1 MGNTGHAMLSAA
13 RRVRSRDVLAVEPS
27 ATGFGQHLGAP
38 AAAAE
43 RTGTQADG
51 HRWLPLPRLTLASQ
65 ILLLQLGVIALMA
78 AVGTGVSVW
87 VARQEMQADAEHHA
101 LTVAETVAA
110 MPSIRQGILSTDP
123 TAALEPVA
131 MAIQRATQAN
141 FVVILNR
148 EGVRL
153 AHPQANLIG
162 TRVTDLGPLNGK
174 TWEGFDNDTLGPSV
188 WAKAPIDAP
197 NSTTEVGVAS
207 VGFREALV
215 GAELSRVVPSI
226 AMVLLSALIL
236 AVLGSL
242 LLSRHLK
249 RRTFGMNA
257 QAIAGMF
264 EQREAILHGIREG
277 IIATD
282 LRGRVTVIN
291 DEARDLLGLGPECIG
306 RLVSNVLPPGRVQQM
321 LTGGEASTD
330 EVVLAGER
338 VLVANRRPVVAS
350 RGVIGYVVTLRDR
363 TELIGVQR
371 ELDSVRSFSDALR
384 AQAHDFSNRLHT
396 VAGLIEMGRH
406 EDALRLIGEET
417 STQQDL
423 LDTLMRRVGSP
434 VLSALLLG
442 KSVVAKE
449 RGVELRVADDTAVLR
464 DLPDPRDIVTV
475 VGNLIDNAIEAVAGQ
490 PDGQRWVEVSARI
503 ESGALLIRVSDS
515 GPGVN
520 PSLGEA
526 VFEEGVSTKAAG
538 GGALRGLGLSLV
550 RQVLM
555 RNGGS
560 VSLHSGAGAVFTA
573 RLPIP
578 DDAAAGLP
586 AAGDVDH
593 VPAEAADGR
602 VLSSV
607 P

>member
-1 MGNTGHAMLSAA
+1 M
-13 RRVRSRDVLAVEPS
+13 
-27 ATGFGQHLGAP
+27 
-38 AAAAE
+38 
-43 RTGTQADG
+43 
-51 HRWLPLPRLTLASQ
+51 
-65 ILLLQLGVIALMA
+65 
-78 AVGTGVSVW
+78 
-87 VARQEMQADAEHHA
+87 
-101 LTVAETVAA
+101 
-110 MPSIRQGILSTDP
+110 
-123 TAALEPVA
+123 
-131 MAIQRATQAN
+131 
-141 FVVILNR
+141 
-148 EGVRL
+148 
-153 AHPQANLIG
+153 
-162 TRVTDLGPLNGK
+162 
-174 TWEGFDNDTLGPSV
+174 
-188 WAKAPIDAP
+188 
-197 NSTTEVGVAS
+197 AS

-226 AMVLLSALIL
+226 AEVLISALTL

-242 LLSRHLK
+242 LLSRHLR

-277 IIATD
+277 IIASD

-291 DEARDLLGLGPECIG
+291 DEARDLLDLRPECIG
-306 RLVSNVLPPGRVQQM
+306 RLVSNVLPPGRVRQM
-321 LTGGEASTD
+321 LSGGEAATD
-330 EVVLAGER
+330 EAVVAGER
-338 VLVANRRPVVAS
+338 VLVANRRPVAAS

-449 RGVELRVADDTAVLR
+449 RGVELRVADDTEVLR

-475 VGNLIDNAIEAVAGQ
+475 VGNLIDNAIEAVARQ
-490 PDGQRWVEVSARI
+490 PEGRRWVEVSARV
-503 ESGALLIRVSDS
+503 ESGDLLIRVSNS
-515 GPGVN
+515 GPGVS
-520 PSLGEA
+520 PDLGEA
-526 VFEEGVSTKAAG
+526 VFEEGVSTKTAG

-550 RQVLM
+550 RQVVL
-555 RNGGS
+555 RTGGS
-560 VSLHSGAGAVFTA
+560 VTLDSGAGAVFTA
-573 RLPIP
+573 RLPLP
-578 DDAAAGLP
+578 DGTAASTAAAGGVEHQP
-586 AAGDVDH
+586 ADAPGS
-593 VPAEAADGR
+593 R
-602 VLSSV
+602 VLSPV